1 MSQFR
6 QSHDFPIGSLAGVTR
21 LSNGNKLFLSMTLI
35 HHDSRPLA
43 LSEVPLPWLKS
54 SLLPADNTSGRL
66 LVEEAVRLLSQGD
79 EQSNRR
85 VFEALQ
91 LSSPFVLVLQYC
103 VCKGLAVFFWL

>member
-21 LSNGNKLFLSMTLI
+21 LSN
-35 HHDSRPLA
+35 A